1 MFRTR
6 QSMMEVETG
15 IAAIPMQVLRAMPA
29 VLDHRSMTLTT
40 AQDRPLPALVAD
52 LVHLRIQAP
61 HPAPVRLLDQVPPAL
76 PLTIPLLQVR
86 TLLRTQATAHRPD
99 QATVRRLH
107 LRQRHL
113 PRRRIPAEVVRHD
126 K

>member
-1 MFRTR
+1 MLRTR
-6 QSMMEVETG
+6 QSMMAVEMA
-15 IAAIPMQVLRAMPA
+15 IAAIPMRAPRATPA
-29 VLDHRSMTLTT
+29 VLALHNMALTT
-40 AQDRPLPALVAD
+40 AQDRPLPAPAAD

-61 HPAPVRLLDQVPPAL
+61 HPAPVRLLDQVPQAL

-86 TLLRTQATAHRPD
+86 TLLRTQATAHLPD

-107 LRQRHL
+107 PRPRHL
-113 PRRRIPAEVVRHD
+113 PGRRIRAEADRRD

>member
-6 QSMMEVETG
+6 QSMMALETD
-15 IAAIPMQVLRAMPA
+15 IVAIPMRAQRATPA
-29 VLDHRSMTLTT
+29 VLALHNMALTT
-40 AQDRPLPALVAD
+40 AQDRHLPALAAD

-61 HPAPVRLLDQVPPAL
+61 HPAPVRLLDQVPQAL
-76 PLTIPLLQVR
+76 PLTIPLLRVR

-107 LRQRHL
+107 LRLRHL
-113 PRRRIPAEVVRHD
+113 PRRRIPAAVVRHD

>member
-6 QSMMEVETG
+6 QSMMAVETA
-15 IAAIPMQVLRAMPA
+15 IAEIPMQVPRATPA
-29 VLDHRSMTLTT
+29 VLDHRSMALTT
-40 AQDRPLPALVAD
+40 AQDRPLPAPGAALA
-52 LVHLRIQAP
+52 HLRIQAP

-76 PLTIPLLQVR
+76 PPTIPLLRVP
-86 TLLRTQATAHRPD
+86 TLLRTQATTHRPD

-107 LRQRHL
+107 LRPRHL
-113 PRRRIPAEVVRHD
+113 PRRRIPVEGDRHD

>member
-6 QSMMEVETG
+6 QSMMALETA
-15 IAAIPMQVLRAMPA
+15 IVAIPMRAPRATPA
-29 VLDHRSMTLTT
+29 VLALHNVALTI
-40 AQDRPLPALVAD
+40 AQDRPLPAPAAD
-52 LVHLRIQAP
+52 LVHLRI
-61 HPAPVRLLDQVPPAL
+61 PAPVRRLDQVPPAL

-86 TLLRTQATAHRPD
+86 TLLRNQATAHLPD

-107 LRQRHL
+107 PRPRHL
-113 PRRRIPAEVVRHD
+113 PGRRIRAEADRRD

>member
-1 MFRTR
+1 MLRTR
-6 QSMMEVETG
+6 QSMIAVETD
-15 IAAIPMQVLRAMPA
+15 IAATLMQALRAVPVA
-29 VLDHRSMTLTT
+29 LDLHSTALTT
-40 AQDRPLPALVAD
+40 AQDRLLPAPMAA

-61 HPAPVRLLDQVPPAL
+61 HPAPVRRLDQVPPAL

-86 TLLRTQATAHRPD
+86 TLLRTQATAHLPD

-107 LRQRHL
+107 PRPRHL
-113 PRRRIPAEVVRHD
+113 PGRRIRAEADRRD